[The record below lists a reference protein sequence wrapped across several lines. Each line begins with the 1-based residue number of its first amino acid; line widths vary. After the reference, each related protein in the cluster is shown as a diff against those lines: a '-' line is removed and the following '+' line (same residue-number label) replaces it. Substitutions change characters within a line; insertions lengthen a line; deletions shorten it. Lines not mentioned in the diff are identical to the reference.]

1 MVMRTIF
8 SVLTLVALSAGASF
22 AGDAKAGQ
30 ASYDKSCKSCHGPD
44 GAANPAVAKMMK
56 VEMRSLNSP
65 EVQTLSDADLK
76 TVITTGKGKMPAV
89 KSVSGPAAD
98 DVIAYV
104 RSFKK

>member
-1 MVMRTIF
+1 MRIVFTVM
-8 SVLTLVALSAGASF
+8 TLAALSTGTSF
-22 AGDAKAGQ
+22 AADAKAGQ
-30 ASYDKSCKSCHGPD
+30 AGYEKACKSCHGLD

-56 VEMRSLNSP
+56 VEMRNLNSA

-76 TVITTGKGKMPAV
+76 TVITAGKGKMPPV
-89 KSVSGPAAD
+89 KSISGPAAD

>member
-1 MVMRTIF
+1 MRTIF
-8 SVLTLVALSAGASF
+8 TVLTLAALSASASF

-30 ASYDKSCKSCHGPD
+30 ASYEKACKSCHGLD
-44 GAANPAVAKMMK
+44 GASNPAVAKMMK
-56 VEMRSLNSP
+56 VEMRNLNSP
-65 EVQTLSDADLK
+65 EVQALSDADLK
-76 TVITTGKGKMPAV
+76 TVITTGKGKMPPV

>member
-1 MVMRTIF
+1 MRTIF
-8 SVLTLVALSAGASF
+8 TVITLAALSASVSF

-30 ASYDKSCKSCHGPD
+30 ASYEKACKSCHGLD
-44 GAANPAVAKMMK
+44 GSANPAIAKMMK
-56 VEMRSLNSP
+56 VEMHNLDSP

-76 TVITTGKGKMPAV
+76 TVITMGKGKMRAV
-89 KSVSGPAAD
+89 NSISGPAAD